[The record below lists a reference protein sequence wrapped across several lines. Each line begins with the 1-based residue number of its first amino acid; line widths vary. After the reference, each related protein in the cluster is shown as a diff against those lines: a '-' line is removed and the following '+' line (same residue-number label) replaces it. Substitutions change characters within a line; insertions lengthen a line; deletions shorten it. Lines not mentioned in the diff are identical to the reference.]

1 MLGLLQTKYILSP
14 SKKGRKSIL
23 TIYPPL
29 LEIICA
35 KISSM
40 KRFKYFFLLPISIIL
55 IVTSCVPKNTD
66 TPTTA
71 TSGNWMKRSDFEG
84 NARTEA
90 VAFTVGDTAYIGTG
104 FDGSNR
110 YNDFWAYDPV
120 KNFWLQ
126 RAQFPGAA
134 RNSAV
139 GYSVGT
145 RGYIATGFDG
155 LNRLKDNWEYN
166 PASNTWTRRADFG
179 GTSRYDAVAF
189 GISGKGY
196 ISTGFDGGHTK
207 DLWEFD
213 PTAGANGT
221 WTQRVSLGGSKRS
234 AAVAFVYNNKAYVV
248 TGINNGNTLT
258 DFWMFDPAN
267 PSSWNQLRDIT
278 NISADA
284 FDNDYTDI
292 QRHNAVA
299 FVIGT
304 KAYLTVGESGAFT
317 KKTWEYD
324 FATDLWARKNP
335 YERTERTGAVA
346 FTVKGRG
353 YVSCGKNNSFYFDDI
368 DEFKPDDTFNSVD

>member
-1 MLGLLQTKYILSP
+1 
-14 SKKGRKSIL
+14 
-23 TIYPPL
+23 
-29 LEIICA
+29 
-35 KISSM
+35 
-40 KRFKYFFLLPISIIL
+40 
-55 IVTSCVPKNTD
+55 
-66 TPTTA
+66 
-71 TSGNWMKRSDFEG
+71 
-84 NARTEA
+84 
-90 VAFTVGDTAYIGTG
+90 
-104 FDGSNR
+104 
-110 YNDFWAYDPV
+110 
-120 KNFWLQ
+120 LQ

-139 GYSVGT
+139 GFTVGT

-166 PASNTWTRRADFG
+166 PATNTWTRRADFG

-189 GISGKGY
+189 GIGSRGY

-213 PTAGANGT
+213 PATGTNGT

-258 DFWMFDPAN
+258 DFWMYDPAN
-267 PSSWNQLRDIT
+267 PSSWTQLRDIT
-278 NISADA
+278 NISTEAY
-284 FDNDYTDI
+284 DNDYNDI

-299 FVIGT
+299 FVVGT
-304 KAYLTVGESGAFT
+304 KAYVTVGESGAFT

-324 FATDLWARKNP
+324 IATDLWTRKTP

-353 YVSCGKNNSFYFDDI
+353 FVSCGKNNSFYFDDI
-368 DEFKPDDTFNSVD
+368 DEFKPEEAFNSVD